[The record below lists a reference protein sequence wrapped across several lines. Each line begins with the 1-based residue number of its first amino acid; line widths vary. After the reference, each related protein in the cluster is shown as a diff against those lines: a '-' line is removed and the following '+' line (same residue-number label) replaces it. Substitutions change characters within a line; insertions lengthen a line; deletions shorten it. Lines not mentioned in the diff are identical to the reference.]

1 MSFLKKLAE
10 KITPP
15 KVSLKLNLSGSV
27 FYLGSDLKGE
37 LIVASDEDFDAEDVR
52 CEIQCVES
60 AKVQKRFYDPTL
72 KREVIREVWESA
84 TLYSAKPSLSGPIHI
99 SKGFSG
105 TFPFSI
111 PIPETMKPTSKGI
124 DKRVTW
130 TIKGVVAVKG
140 RPDAVSPTL
149 EIQVAQPAATP
160 VIKEREVIREVV
172 MVPCKY
178 CGTLFPQT
186 ETVCPHCGARRTT

>member
-10 KITPP
+10 KVTPP
-15 KVSLKLNLSGSV
+15 KVNLKLNLSGSV
-27 FYLGSDLKGE
+27 FSLGGDLKGE
-37 LIVASDEDFDAEDVR
+37 LMVSSDEDFDAEDIR
-52 CEIQCVES
+52 CEVQCVES
-60 AKVQKRFYDPTL
+60 AKVQKRFYDQAL

-99 SKGFSG
+99 YKGFSG
-105 TFPFSI
+105 SFPFSI
-111 PIPETMKPTSKGI
+111 PIPITMKPTSKGI
-124 DKRVTW
+124 DRRVTW
-130 TIKGVVAVKG
+130 TIKGVIAVKG

-149 EIQVAQPAATP
+149 EVQVAQPAAVP
-160 VIKEREVIREVV
+160 VVKEREVIREVV

-186 ETVCPHCGARRTT
+186 DTVCPHCGARRTA